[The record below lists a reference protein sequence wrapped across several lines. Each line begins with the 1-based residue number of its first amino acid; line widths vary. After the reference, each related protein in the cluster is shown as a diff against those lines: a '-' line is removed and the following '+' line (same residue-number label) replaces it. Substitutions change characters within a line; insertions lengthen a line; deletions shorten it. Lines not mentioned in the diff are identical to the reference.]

1 MPSPPGDIAT
11 VVFAYAVSPTQGGN
25 PVQTTVEVPDP
36 PSFFTGNKS
45 DSVQLSPVNA
55 TKTPEAR

>member
-36 PSFFTGNKS
+36 PSFLPGIK
-45 DSVQLSPVNA
+45 A
-55 TKTPEAR
+55 TQSSYHL